1 MSTTVLVLAI
11 LLGAAITAIVA
22 IVVAGGRAAR
32 MREQALDKALDT
44 LKLQFSAVASDEL
57 AAKTRSLIDG
67 SREEVSNITKGLRDE
82 LLRSMNDLR
91 KATDDAVIAN
101 NKINAQMQ
109 AGISGVRDSAEALGR
124 KTEGLTQALAGGGK
138 RQGIW
143 GEAVLTNILDA
154 CGLVNG
160 VNYFLQQGTA
170 DVGIPDAKVLDPA
183 GRILVIDSK
192 TSLTAYLGFC
202 NATTDADR
210 ARYLDEHVKSV
221 RKHIEQLA
229 EKNYV
234 GKLQKADPSHT
245 YIKQVAMFV
254 PSEAAHAAAVGHDS
268 LLMQFAFDKGVTI
281 VTPSTLQSYLR
292 IVSLAWQQES
302 VERNHLEIIS
312 TANNLLKRV
321 DSCISYL
328 EGLGSAIDDVQKGY
342 EGVMKLM
349 GTVEGAHSIVK
360 PAQDLIALGVKLEKK
375 QSKALQS
382 PPAQGVP
389 SAGAADL
396 V

>member
-1 MSTTVLVLAI
+1 MSIAVIVLSI
-11 LLGAAITAIVA
+11 LLGAAVA
-22 IVVAGGRAAR
+22 VAVVLAVFGGRSAR
-32 MREQALDKALDT
+32 MRERSIEKAIDT
-44 LKLQFSAVASDEL
+44 LKLQFSAVASSEL
-57 AAKTRSLIDG
+57 ADKTKSLITDN
-67 SREEVSNITKGLRDE
+67 REEVSSIAKGLKDE
-82 LLRSMNDLR
+82 LTQSMNALR
-91 KATDDAVIAN
+91 EATDKAVAAN
-101 NKINAQMQ
+101 RTIGATIQQNIDKV
-109 AGISGVRDSAEALGR
+109 GSAAETLGL
-124 KTEGLTQALAGGGK
+124 KTEGLAQALAGGGK

-143 GEAVLTNILDA
+143 GEAVLAKVLDS
-154 CGLVNG
+154 CGLVKD
-160 VNYFLQQGTA
+160 VNYFLQQGTPDA
-170 DVGIPDAKVLDPA
+170 GIPDAKVVDPS

-192 TSLTAYLGFC
+192 TSLTAYLEYC
-202 NATTDADR
+202 NAATDADR
-210 ARYLDEHVKSV
+210 DRLLGEHVRSV
-221 RKHIEQLA
+221 RKHVESLA
-229 EKNYV
+229 AKNYV
-234 GKLQKADPSHT
+234 GRLQKADPSHT

-292 IVSLAWQQES
+292 IVSLAWQQDS